1 MNAITYTAAAAVTK
15 ASNAESAIGGLWAD
29 AYAGAARDIDAG
41 GNLRDMAAAITR
53 AGVKCS
59 KDTAG
64 DYVMAHALT
73 IHGSVFDDALAARI
87 GEGRVM
93 RAHSLIAKAR
103 KARGVAYVR
112 AVLATLETDDDDALA
127 KAMSKAVRDLDAAK
141 REPNK
146 GEGDTGKGEGDT
158 GEGDTDDAG
167 DAVETVIPTV
177 DAMLASVMGPT
188 AKLAEAVN
196 AGEMPTDLAAL
207 DRWLT
212 AVGTIARARKAMR
225 DAA

>member
-112 AVLATLETDDDDALA
+112 AVLATLDVDDDDALA
-127 KAMSKAVRDLDAAK
+127 KAMTKAVKDLDAAK
-141 REPNK
+141 REPKSPNGGD
-146 GEGDTGKGEGDT
+146 GETGDGGTGET
-158 GEGDTDDAG
+158 GEGET
-167 DAVETVIPTV
+167 VETVVPTV
-177 DAMLASVMGPT
+177 DAMLAAVVGPT

-196 AGEMPTDLAAL
+196 AGDMPTDLAAL